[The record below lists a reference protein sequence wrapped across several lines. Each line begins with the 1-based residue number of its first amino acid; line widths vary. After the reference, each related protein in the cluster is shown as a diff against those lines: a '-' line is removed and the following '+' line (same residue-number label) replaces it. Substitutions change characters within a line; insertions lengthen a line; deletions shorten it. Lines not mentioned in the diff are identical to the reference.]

1 MEDTKLL
8 LTVPQAADRL
18 GVGRSLLYEMI
29 RRGEVQSIRLGRA
42 RRIPVSALE
51 RFVRERLEAE
61 AGDGGTLEAR
71 QEPA

>member
-1 MEDTKLL
+1 MEDGKIL

-29 RRGEVQSIRLGRA
+29 RRGEVQSIRIGRA

-51 RFVRERLEAE
+51 CFVQERLEE
-61 AGDGGTLEAR
+61 E
-71 QEPA
+71 E

>member
-29 RRGEVQSIRLGRA
+29 RRGELQSIRLGRA
-42 RRIPVSALE
+42 RRVPVAALQH
-51 RFVRERLEAE
+51 FVEEKLQAE
-61 AGDGGTLEAR
+61 ASEDG
-71 QEPA
+71 